1 MLEDGPHLA
10 DQVRTANNIIYKK
23 CVCHE
28 SRSTMGLV
36 AHMFVHERYS
46 ADDFYI
52 STIGVTLMIDYDTTT
67 MAVDNRLRRYREA
80 NLCSDMI
87 GLSL

>member
-1 MLEDGPHLA
+1 MA
-10 DQVRTANNIIYKK
+10 
-23 CVCHE
+23 
-28 SRSTMGLV
+28 LV

-67 MAVDNRLRRYREA
+67 MVVDNRLRRYREA
-80 NLCSDMI
+80 NLCSDDRASIVALPLLVAEPMSSKRTSW
-87 GLSL
+87 L

>member
-1 MLEDGPHLA
+1 M
-10 DQVRTANNIIYKK
+10 V
-23 CVCHE
+23 
-28 SRSTMGLV
+28 LV

-87 GLSL
+87 GRSL